1 MTQLIAGKDPK
12 YFFPVWNP
20 PQVFRFTIPGELRV
34 RTLRELKRMNINRA
48 SLFPG
53 LDGFAKSLSF
63 ELDLN
68 REEQAD

>member
-1 MTQLIAGKDPK
+1 
-12 YFFPVWNP
+12 
-20 PQVFRFTIPGELRV
+20 
-34 RTLRELKRMNINRA
+34 MNINRA